1 MHWLSTFQHWLA
13 VHTGTVNEPGVYYG
27 FWSGFGSDIGEYAIL
42 VGLTAGL
49 YHSFRRHN
57 CHERG
62 CWRIGLHHV
71 DGTPFI
77 ACRKHHPV
85 LKGDKPPKGHM
96 AEAYRLAQAE
106 KQRLAQERHKFAEK
120 AEDETI
126 RIEKSVHKDLD
137 GEPDPASS

>member
-13 VHTGTVNEPGVYYG
+13 VHTGTVNEPGVWYG
-27 FWSGFGSDIGEYAIL
+27 FWSGFGADISEYAIL
-42 VGLTAGL
+42 VALSAGL

-85 LKGDKPPKGHM
+85 LKGHKLPKGHM
-96 AEAYRLAQAE
+96 AEAYRLAQEE
-106 KQRLAQERHKFAEK
+106 KHRLAQEGHKLEEK
-120 AEDETI
+120 AEGETI
-126 RIEKSVHKDLD
+126 RIEKSVHRDLD
-137 GEPDPASS
+137 GGAKPEPA

>member
-1 MHWLSTFQHWLA
+1 MHWLHVFQHWLA

-71 DGTPFI
+71 EGTPFI

-85 LKGDKPPKGHM
+85 LQGRKPAKGHM
-96 AEAYRLAQAE
+96 AEAYARAQEDKHKLEAE
-106 KQRLAQERHKFAEK
+106 KRKVEE
-120 AEDETI
+120 ETI
-126 RIEKSVHKDLD
+126 RIETKAKKDLEGHP
-137 GEPDPASS
+137 GESPTAG